1 MEGILLRRRLLNKK
15 KKKIQLIAQNDPQ
28 SPITEQFRLLR
39 NNIHFSAVDMENK
52 TIVVTSPEPSDGK
65 STTAANLA
73 IVLAQDGKKVIL
85 VDADLR
91 KPSIHYTFNLS
102 HTEGLTSV
110 LSRKVSISAAINRT
124 AIPGLH
130 ILTSGPVPP
139 NPAKLVHSYAMGFVI
154 EKLKEVF
161 DYVIIDTPPILSVTD
176 AQIIANKCDGV
187 ILVISGGK
195 TYRER
200 AKKAKEILENA
211 RAQILGVVVNRVKPK
226 KNEYY
231 GNYS

>member
-1 MEGILLRRRLLNKK
+1 MRRRLLNKK
-15 KKKIQLIAQNDPQ
+15 NRKIQLIAQSNPQ
-28 SPITEQFRLLR
+28 SSITEQFRLLR
-39 NNIHFSAVDMENK
+39 NNIHFSSIDRENK
-52 TIVVTSPEPSDGK
+52 TIVITSPEPSDGK

-85 VDADLR
+85 VDVDLR
-91 KPSIHYTFNLS
+91 KPSIHYTFSLGN
-102 HTEGLTSV
+102 TEGLTGI
-110 LSRKVSISAAINRT
+110 LSRKISISSAINRT
-124 AIPGLH
+124 TIPGLS
-130 ILTSGPVPP
+130 ILTSGPIPP
-139 NPAKLVHSYAMGFVI
+139 NPSKLVNSYAMSFVI

-176 AQIIANKCDGV
+176 AQVIANKCDGV
-187 ILVISGGK
+187 ILVISGEK

-211 RAQILGVVVNRVKPK
+211 RAQILGVVVNQVKPK

-231 GNYS
+231 GEYN